1 MRGPQPK
8 RIDLTPRQRGILEKI
23 IRRETCQQ
31 RNLRRAKIILTAS
44 RGLNNHQTGVQL
56 GVDRDSVRLWRE
68 RWIATAEL
76 LGLVEKEEDD
86 DALESLI
93 WIVLA
98 DKPRPG
104 GPATFSPEQV
114 CQIIAVACESPS
126 KSGRPVTHWTPK
138 ELSDEVIKRGIV
150 ESISSRS
157 VGRFLKRGRPQASP
171 KPVLAEQ

>member
-1 MRGPQPK
+1 MSGPQPK
-8 RIDLTPRQRGILEKI
+8 RIDLTPRQRGVLEKI
-23 IRRETCQQ
+23 TRRETCHQ
-31 RNLRRAKIILTAS
+31 RDLRRAKIILVAS

-68 RWIATAEL
+68 RWLAAKEL
-76 LGLVEKEEDD
+76 LVLVEQEEED

-93 WIVLA
+93 WIILA
-98 DKPRPG
+98 DEPRPG

-138 ELSDEVIKRGIV
+138 ELAGEVIKRGIV

-157 VGRFLKRGRPQASP
+157 VGRFLKRGRPQTSP
-171 KPVLAEQ
+171 KSILAEQ